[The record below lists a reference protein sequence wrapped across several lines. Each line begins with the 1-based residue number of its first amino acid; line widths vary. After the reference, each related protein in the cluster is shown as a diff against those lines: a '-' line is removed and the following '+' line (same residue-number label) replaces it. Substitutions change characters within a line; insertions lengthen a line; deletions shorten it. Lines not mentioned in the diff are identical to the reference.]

1 MPSRRLWAFERGVL
15 WALDMDGDALAVARP
30 AIAVEWGEEPPS
42 AAASIAS
49 AMGHADDAEVCARF
63 AAGSRCCTARVA
75 GAITAYGWVSQG
87 MERIGEIEGSLRLR
101 ADEAY
106 IWDCATLPHYR
117 RRGQYTALL
126 GWMTRRLRAEGVRR
140 VWIGASRR
148 NRPSLRAFA
157 TAGFRPVI
165 DLLYLRLGRWGH
177 AWLMGH
183 PSAPAA
189 LIADAR
195 QALADPAAGATSAP
209 PAGDA
214 VARSSTRASA
224 EEHR

>member
-1 MPSRRLWAFERGVL
+1 MPSRRLWAFESGVL
-15 WALDMDGDALAVARP
+15 WALEMDGDAPAVTP
-30 AIAVEWGEEPPS
+30 PGIAVEWSEELPS
-42 AAASIAS
+42 AAASVAS
-49 AMGHADDAEVCARF
+49 AMGHADDAEVRARF

-75 GAITAYGWVSQG
+75 GAIAAYGWISQEK
-87 MERIGEIEGSLRLR
+87 ERIGEIEGSLRLR

-126 GWMTRRLRAEGVRR
+126 GWMTRRLRGEGVRR
-140 VWIGASRR
+140 VWIGASRQ

-177 AWLMGH
+177 AWMIGH

-195 QALADPAAGATSAP
+195 QALA
-209 PAGDA
+209 
-214 VARSSTRASA
+214 RSSTRASGD
-224 EEHR
+224 ERR